1 MKNYAVNRGDL
12 ITTHD
17 YKKIIEIDSQTVTE
31 KVNQPSKETSKEKVY
46 QKVRVNKKQG
56 RK

>member
-12 ITTHD
+12 ITTYD

-31 KVNQPSKETSKEKVY
+31 KVNQPSKEKVY

>member
-12 ITTHD
+12 ITTYD